1 MNKKKLLLGVTAS
14 IMLAGAI
21 VTAPQVTPKVEAA
34 RTDMVDTS
42 NHNGYMTTSNFT
54 AMRDQYGVKAV
65 VTKISEGTY
74 YHDYTAKNNISTA
87 QQSGLYING
96 YHFARW
102 SSVEGAR
109 AEANY
114 AVAMA
119 KADGLPINAVLVAD
133 VEAEQQQKTPKNIN
147 DLATMEFKRIVEQAG
162 YRYDIYTSQSWKNN
176 VVSVPDGTGWIAQ
189 YPYNV
194 TADRHTQHHAW
205 QWTSTMQFNGS
216 YGNFDVSQLYDNYY
230 TGDQN
235 KNAVISNGDTVDVN
249 NQTEAKN
256 DSTPTTNATT
266 SKDEDYAQ
274 NGVFTANTTLN
285 VRTAPSTSAQ
295 VVAQYAPGESLTY
308 DHVYIKG
315 GYVWARYMSYSGSY
329 HYVAMGVMGGQE
341 YGTRRQAA
349 SRPQVRSYQVRSG
362 DTLGAI
368 ARKLGTTVSR
378 LQSMNGI
385 RNVNLIYSGQ
395 VLRY

>member
-1 MNKKKLLLGVTAS
+1 MNKKKLLGVVATTALFLS
-14 IMLAGAI
+14 LVAP
-21 VTAPQVTPKVEAA
+21 TAQAA
-34 RTDMVDTS
+34 RTDMVDVS
-42 NHNGYMTTSNFT
+42 NHNGYMTVGNFT
-54 AMRDQYGVKAV
+54 AMRDQYGVKSV

-102 SSVEGAR
+102 SSVAGAR

-133 VEAEQQQKTPKNIN
+133 VEAEQQQRTPKNIN
-147 DLATMEFKRIVEQAG
+147 DLAVMEFKRIVEQAG

-176 VVSVPDGTGWIAQ
+176 IVSVPAGTGWIAQ

-205 QWTSTMQFNGS
+205 QWASDAVFNGS
-216 YGNFDVSQLYDNYY
+216 YGHFDVSQLYDNYY
-230 TGDQN
+230 TGGQD
-235 KNAVISNGDTVDVN
+235 KNAVISNSDTHHVD
-249 NQTEAKN
+249 NQSQAKQEQPAQN
-256 DSTPTTNATT
+256 TRE
-266 SKDEDYAQ
+266 EDYAQ
-274 NGVFTANTTLN
+274 QGVFTTNVKLN
-285 VRTAPSTSAQ
+285 VRTAPSTSTQ
-295 VVAQYAPGESLTY
+295 VVAQYDPGESLTY

-341 YGTRRQAA
+341 YGTRRQVV
-349 SRPQVRSYQVRSG
+349 SRPQVRSYQVRYG

-368 ARKLGTTVSR
+368 ARKLGTSVSH
-378 LQSMNGI
+378 LQSANGI
-385 RNVNLIYSGQ
+385 RNANLIYPGQ
-395 VLRY
+395 MLRY

>member
-1 MNKKKLLLGVTAS
+1 MKKRYIVGAVLATALCCAVVTDPH
-14 IMLAGAI
+14 
-21 VTAPQVTPKVEAA
+21 TTQDVEAA
-34 RTDMVDTS
+34 RTDMVDVS
-42 NHNGYMTTSNFT
+42 NHNDYMTVGNFT
-54 AMRDQYGVKAV
+54 AMRDQYGVKSV

-74 YHDYTAKNNISTA
+74 YHDWTAKNNISTA

-102 SSVEGAR
+102 SSVDGAQ

-133 VEAEQQQKTPKNIN
+133 VEADQQQSIPKNIN
-147 DLATMEFKRIVEQAG
+147 DLAVMEFKRIVEQAG

-176 VVSVPDGTGWIAQ
+176 VVSVPAGTGWIAQ

-205 QWTSTMQFNGS
+205 QWASDAVFNGS
-216 YGNFDVSQLYDNYY
+216 YGHFDVSQLYDDYY
-230 TGDQN
+230 TGGQD
-235 KNAVISNGDTVDVN
+235 KNAVISNSDTHHVD
-249 NQTEAKN
+249 NQSQAKQEQPAQN
-256 DSTPTTNATT
+256 TRE
-266 SKDEDYAQ
+266 EDYAQ
-274 NGVFTANTTLN
+274 QGVFTTNVKLN

-295 VVAQYAPGESLTY
+295 IVAQYDPGESLTY

-329 HYVAMGVMGGQE
+329 HYVAMGVMGGKE
-341 YGTRRQAA
+341 YGTRRQVV
-349 SRPQVRSYQVRSG
+349 SRPQVRSYQVRYG

-368 ARKLGTTVSR
+368 ARKLGTSVSH
-378 LQSMNGI
+378 LQSTNGI
-385 RNVNLIYSGQ
+385 RNANLIYPGQ
-395 VLRY
+395 MLRY

>member
-1 MNKKKLLLGVTAS
+1 MAAFCCMLVTK
-14 IMLAGAI
+14 
-21 VTAPQVTPKVEAA
+21 PQTVEAA
-34 RTDMVDTS
+34 RTDMVDVS
-42 NHNGYMTTSNFT
+42 NHNGYMTVDNFT
-54 AMRDQYGVKAV
+54 AMRDQYGVKSV

-102 SSVEGAR
+102 SSVAGAR

-133 VEAEQQQKTPKNIN
+133 VEAKQQEITPKNVN
-147 DLATMEFKRIVEQAG
+147 DLAVMEFKRIVEQAG
-162 YRYDIYTSQSWKNN
+162 YRYDIYTSQSWKDN
-176 VVSVPDGTGWIAQ
+176 VVSVPNGTGWIAQ

-194 TADRHTQHHAW
+194 TYDRHTTHHAW
-205 QWTSTMQFNGS
+205 QFASDMVFNGS
-216 YGNFDVSQLYDNYY
+216 YGRFDVSQLYDDFY
-230 TGDQN
+230 TGGQN
-235 KNAVISNGDTVDVN
+235 KNAVISNGDTHQVDT
-249 NQTEAKN
+249 QKQAKQGQ
-256 DSTPTTNATT
+256 DVATS

-274 NGVFTANTTLN
+274 IGVFTANTTLN
-285 VRTAPSTSAQ
+285 VRTAPSTSAKI
-295 VVAQYAPGESLTY
+295 VASYAPGEKLTY

-329 HYVAMGVMGGQE
+329 HYVAMGVMGSQE
-341 YGTRRQAA
+341 YGTRRAYSVATQY
-349 SRPQVRSYQVRSG
+349 RYYVVRSG
-362 DTLGAI
+362 DNLSVI

-378 LQSMNGI
+378 LQSTNGI
-385 RNVNLIYSGQ
+385 RNANLIYIGQ
-395 VLRY
+395 TLRY

>member
-1 MNKKKLLLGVTAS
+1 MMKNLNRKLLLSLTVTVGLFLLPS
-14 IMLAGAI
+14 TTL
-21 VTAPQVTPKVEAA
+21 AA

-42 NHNGYMTTSNFT
+42 NHNGYMTVGNFT
-54 AMRDQYGVKAV
+54 AMRDQYGVKSV

-102 SSVEGAR
+102 SSVGGAQ

-133 VEAEQQQKTPKNIN
+133 VEAEQQQRIPKSIN
-147 DLATMEFKRIVEQAG
+147 DLALMEFKRIVEQAG

-176 VVSVPDGTGWIAQ
+176 VVSVPAGTGWIAQ

-205 QWTSTMQFNGS
+205 QFASDAVFNGS
-216 YGNFDVSQLYDNYY
+216 YGHFDVSQLYDNYY
-230 TGDQN
+230 TGGQD
-235 KNAVISNGDTVDVN
+235 KNAMISNSDTHHVD
-249 NQTEAKN
+249 NQSQAKQEYKYTAQPSRKN
-256 DSTPTTNATT
+256 
-266 SKDEDYAQ
+266 EDYAQ
-274 NGVFTANTTLN
+274 TGLFTANTKLN
-285 VRTAPSTSAQ
+285 VRTAPSTGARI
-295 VVAQYAPGESLTY
+295 VAQYNPWESLTY
-308 DHVYIKG
+308 DHVYIRG

-329 HYVAMGVMGGQE
+329 HYVAMGVMGGEE
-341 YGTRRQAA
+341 YGTRTKFTSAQRIYT
-349 SRPQVRSYQVRSG
+349 VRYG
-362 DTLGAI
+362 DTLSGI
-368 ARKLGTTVSR
+368 AAKLGTSVYN
-378 LQSMNGI
+378 LQSKNGI
-385 RNVNLIYSGQ
+385 RNANLVFVGQ
-395 VLRY
+395 TLHY

>member
-1 MNKKKLLLGVTAS
+1 MKKKL
-14 IMLAGAI
+14 IGA
-21 VTAPQVTPKVEAA
+21 VAMAALFCTLSTAPNVEAA
-34 RTDMVDTS
+34 RTDMVDVS
-42 NHNGYMTTSNFT
+42 NHNDYMTVGNFT
-54 AMRDQYGVKAV
+54 AMRDQYGVKSV

-102 SSVEGAR
+102 SSVTGAR

-133 VEAEQQQKTPKNIN
+133 VEAKQQQQTPKNVN
-147 DLATMEFKRIVEQAG
+147 DLAVMEFKRIVEQAG
-162 YRYDIYTSQSWKNN
+162 YRYDIYTSQSWKDN
-176 VVSVPDGTGWIAQ
+176 VVSVPAGTGWIAQ

-205 QWTSTMQFNGS
+205 QWASDAVFNGS
-216 YGNFDVSQLYDNYY
+216 YGHFDVSQLYDNYY
-230 TGDQN
+230 TGGQA
-235 KNAVISNGDTVDVN
+235 KQEQPA
-249 NQTEAKN
+249 QT
-256 DSTPTTNATT
+256 S

-274 NGVFTANTTLN
+274 NGVFTANAKLN
-285 VRTAPSTSAQ
+285 VRMAPSTSAQ
-295 VVAQYAPGESLTY
+295 IVAQYDPGESLTY

-341 YGTRRQAA
+341 YGTRRQEV

-362 DTLGAI
+362 DTLGTI
-368 ARKLGTTVSR
+368 ARKLGTTVSH
-378 LQSMNGI
+378 LQSTNGI
-385 RNVNLIYSGQ
+385 RNANLIYPGQ
-395 VLRY
+395 SLRY

>member
-1 MNKKKLLLGVTAS
+1 MKKRYIVGAVLATALCCAVVTDPH
-14 IMLAGAI
+14 
-21 VTAPQVTPKVEAA
+21 TTQDVEAA
-34 RTDMVDTS
+34 RTDMVDVS
-42 NHNGYMTTSNFT
+42 NHNDYMTVGNFT
-54 AMRDQYGVKAV
+54 AMRDQYGVKSV

-74 YHDYTAKNNISTA
+74 YHDWTAKNNISTA

-102 SSVEGAR
+102 SSVGGAQ

-119 KADGLPINAVLVAD
+119 KADDLPINAVLVAD
-133 VEAEQQQKTPKNIN
+133 VEADQQQLIPKNIN
-147 DLATMEFKRIVEQAG
+147 DLAVMEFKRIVEQAG

-176 VVSVPDGTGWIAQ
+176 VVSVPAGTGWIAQ

-205 QWTSTMQFNGS
+205 QWASDAVFNGS
-216 YGNFDVSQLYDNYY
+216 YGHFDVSQLYDNYY
-230 TGDQN
+230 TGGQD
-235 KNAVISNGDTVDVN
+235 KNAVISNSDTHHVD
-249 NQTEAKN
+249 NQSQAKQEQPAQN
-256 DSTPTTNATT
+256 TRE
-266 SKDEDYAQ
+266 EDYAQ
-274 NGVFTANTTLN
+274 QGVFTTNVKLN

-295 VVAQYAPGESLTY
+295 VVAQYDPGESLTY

-341 YGTRRQAA
+341 YGTRRQVV
-349 SRPQVRSYQVRSG
+349 SRPQVRNYQVRSG

-368 ARKLGTTVSR
+368 ARKLGTSVSH
-378 LQSMNGI
+378 LQSANGI
-385 RNVNLIYSGQ
+385 RNANLIYPGQ
-395 VLRY
+395 TLRY

>member
-1 MNKKKLLLGVTAS
+1 MNKKKLLGVVATAALFCT
-14 IMLAGAI
+14 LA
-21 VTAPQVTPKVEAA
+21 TAPNVEAA
-34 RTDMVDTS
+34 RTDMVDVS
-42 NHNGYMTTSNFT
+42 NHNGYMTVGNFT
-54 AMRDQYGVKAV
+54 SMRDQYGVKSV

-74 YHDYTAKNNISTA
+74 YHDWTARNNISTA

-102 SSVEGAR
+102 SSVSGAQ

-133 VEAEQQQKTPKNIN
+133 VEAEQQQRTPKNIN
-147 DLATMEFKRIVEQAG
+147 DLAVMEFKRIVEQAG

-176 VVSVPDGTGWIAQ
+176 VVSVPAGTGWIAQ

-205 QWTSTMQFNGS
+205 QWASDAVFNGS
-216 YGNFDVSQLYDNYY
+216 YGHFDVSQLYDNYY
-230 TGDQN
+230 TGGQD
-235 KNAVISNGDTVDVN
+235 KNAVISNSDTHHVD
-249 NQTEAKN
+249 NQSQAKQEQPVQA
-256 DSTPTTNATT
+256 S

-274 NGVFTANTTLN
+274 TGVFTANTKLN

-295 VVAQYAPGESLTY
+295 IVAQYDPGESLTY

-315 GYVWARYMSYSGSY
+315 GYVWARYLSYSGSY

-341 YGTRRQAA
+341 YGTRRQAV

-368 ARKLGTTVSR
+368 SRKLGTTVSR
-378 LQSMNGI
+378 LQSINGI
-385 RNVNLIYSGQ
+385 RNANLIYPGQ
-395 VLRY
+395 TLRY

>member
-21 VTAPQVTPKVEAA
+21 VTAPQVTSDVEAA

-87 QQSGLYING
+87 QQAGLYING

-133 VEAEQQQKTPKNIN
+133 VEATQQQRTPKNIN
-147 DLATMEFKRIVEQAG
+147 DLAVMEFKRVIEQAG
-162 YRYDIYTSQSWKNN
+162 YRYDIYTSQSWKNS
-176 VVSVPDGTGWIAQ
+176 VVSVPNGTGWIAQ

-256 DSTPTTNATT
+256 DSTPTTSATT

-274 NGVFTANTTLN
+274 NAVFTANTTLN

-329 HYVAMGVMGGQE
+329 HYVAMGVMNGQE
-341 YGTRRQAA
+341 YGTRRQVV

-362 DTLGAI
+362 DTLGTI
-368 ARKLGTTVSR
+368 ARKLGTTVSH
-378 LQSMNGI
+378 LQSTNGI
-385 RNVNLIYSGQ
+385 RNANLIYTGQ
-395 VLRY
+395 TLRY

>member
-1 MNKKKLLLGVTAS
+1 MNKKKLLGVVATTALFLS
-14 IMLAGAI
+14 LVAP
-21 VTAPQVTPKVEAA
+21 TAQAA
-34 RTDMVDTS
+34 RTDMVDVS
-42 NHNGYMTTSNFT
+42 NHNGYMTVGNFT
-54 AMRDQYGVKAV
+54 AMRDQYGVKSV

-102 SSVEGAR
+102 SSVGGAQ

-133 VEAEQQQKTPKNIN
+133 VEAEQQQRTPKNIN
-147 DLATMEFKRIVEQAG
+147 DLAVMEFKRIVEQAG

-176 VVSVPDGTGWIAQ
+176 IVSVPAGTGWIAQ

-205 QWTSTMQFNGS
+205 QWASDAVFNGS
-216 YGNFDVSQLYDNYY
+216 YGHFDVSQLYDNYY
-230 TGDQN
+230 TGGQD
-235 KNAVISNGDTVDVN
+235 KNAVISNSDTHHVD
-249 NQTEAKN
+249 NQSQAKQEQPAQN
-256 DSTPTTNATT
+256 TRE
-266 SKDEDYAQ
+266 EDYAQ
-274 NGVFTANTTLN
+274 QGVFTTNVKLN
-285 VRTAPSTSAQ
+285 VRTAPSTSTQ
-295 VVAQYAPGESLTY
+295 VVAQYDPGESLTY

-341 YGTRRQAA
+341 YGTRRQVV
-349 SRPQVRSYQVRSG
+349 SRPQVRSYQVRYG

-368 ARKLGTTVSR
+368 ARKLGTTVSH
-378 LQSMNGI
+378 LQSTNGI
-385 RNVNLIYSGQ
+385 RNANLIDPGQ
-395 VLRY
+395 SLRY

>member
-1 MNKKKLLLGVTAS
+1 MTA
-14 IMLAGAI
+14 LFLT
-21 VTAPQVTPKVEAA
+21 TATVPTQVEAA
-34 RTDMVDTS
+34 RTDMVDVS
-42 NHNGYMTTSNFT
+42 NHNDYMTVGNFT
-54 AMRDQYGVKAV
+54 AMRDQYGVKSV

-102 SSVEGAR
+102 SSIGGAQ

-133 VEAEQQQKTPKNIN
+133 VEAEQQQKVPKNIN
-147 DLATMEFKRIVEQAG
+147 DLAVMEFKRIVEQAG
-162 YRYDIYTSQSWKNN
+162 YRYDIYTSQSWKND
-176 VVSVPDGTGWIAQ
+176 VVSVPNGTGWIAQ

-194 TADRHTQHHAW
+194 TVDRHTQHHAW
-205 QWTSTMQFNGS
+205 QWASDAVFNGS
-216 YGNFDVSQLYDNYY
+216 YGHFDVSQLYDNYY
-230 TGDQN
+230 TGGQD
-235 KNAVISNGDTVDVN
+235 KNAVISNDDTHHVD
-249 NQTEAKN
+249 NQSQAKQEQPVRS
-256 DSTPTTNATT
+256 ST
-266 SKDEDYAQ
+266 KDEDYAQ
-274 NGVFTANTTLN
+274 TGVFTANTKLN

-295 VVAQYAPGESLTY
+295 IVAQYDPGERLKY

-341 YGTRRQAA
+341 YGTRRQVV
-349 SRPQVRSYQVRSG
+349 SRSQVRSYQVRSG
-362 DTLGAI
+362 DTLGEI
-368 ARKLGTTVSR
+368 ARKLGTTVTR

-385 RNVNLIYSGQ
+385 RNANLIYSGQ
-395 VLRY
+395 TLRY

>member
-1 MNKKKLLLGVTAS
+1 MKKRYIVGAVLATALCCAVVTDPH
-14 IMLAGAI
+14 
-21 VTAPQVTPKVEAA
+21 TTQDVEAA
-34 RTDMVDTS
+34 RTDMVDVS
-42 NHNGYMTTSNFT
+42 NHNDYMTVGNFT
-54 AMRDQYGVKAV
+54 AMRDQYGVKSV

-74 YHDYTAKNNISTA
+74 YHDWTAKNNISTA

-102 SSVEGAR
+102 SSVGGAQ

-133 VEAEQQQKTPKNIN
+133 VEADQQQSIPKNIN
-147 DLATMEFKRIVEQAG
+147 DLAVMEFKRIVEQAG

-176 VVSVPDGTGWIAQ
+176 VVSVPAGTGWIAQ

-205 QWTSTMQFNGS
+205 QWASDAVFNGS
-216 YGNFDVSQLYDNYY
+216 YGHFDVSQLYDDYY
-230 TGDQN
+230 TGGQD
-235 KNAVISNGDTVDVN
+235 KNAVISNSDTHHVD
-249 NQTEAKN
+249 NQSQAKQEQ
-256 DSTPTTNATT
+256 PTQNTRE
-266 SKDEDYAQ
+266 EDYAQ
-274 NGVFTANTTLN
+274 QGVFTTNVKLN
-285 VRTAPSTSAQ
+285 VRTAPSTSSQ
-295 VVAQYAPGESLTY
+295 IVAQYDPGESLTY

-341 YGTRRQAA
+341 YGTRRQVV

-368 ARKLGTTVSR
+368 ARKLGTSVSH
-378 LQSMNGI
+378 LQSTNGI
-385 RNVNLIYSGQ
+385 RNANLIYPGQ
-395 VLRY
+395 TLRY

>member
-1 MNKKKLLLGVTAS
+1 MKKRYIVGAVLATALCCAV
-14 IMLAGAI
+14 I
-21 VTAPQVTPKVEAA
+21 TDPHTTQDVEAA
-34 RTDMVDTS
+34 RTDMVDVS
-42 NHNGYMTTSNFT
+42 NHNDYMTVGNFT
-54 AMRDQYGVKAV
+54 AMRDQYGVKSV

-74 YHDYTAKNNISTA
+74 YHDWTAKNNISTA

-102 SSVEGAR
+102 SSVGGAQ

-133 VEAEQQQKTPKNIN
+133 VEADQQQSIPKNIN
-147 DLATMEFKRIVEQAG
+147 DLAVMEFKRIVEQAG

-176 VVSVPDGTGWIAQ
+176 VVSVPAGTGWIAQ

-205 QWTSTMQFNGS
+205 QWASDAVFNGS
-216 YGNFDVSQLYDNYY
+216 YGHFDVSQLYDNYY
-230 TGDQN
+230 TGGQD
-235 KNAVISNGDTVDVN
+235 KNAVISNSDTHHVD
-249 NQTEAKN
+249 NQSQAKQEQPAQN
-256 DSTPTTNATT
+256 TRE
-266 SKDEDYAQ
+266 EDYAQ
-274 NGVFTANTTLN
+274 QGVFTTNVKLN

-295 VVAQYAPGESLTY
+295 VVAQYDPGESLTY

-329 HYVAMGVMGGQE
+329 HYVSMGVMGGQE
-341 YGTRRQAA
+341 YGTRRQVV
-349 SRPQVRSYQVRSG
+349 SRPQVRSYQVKSG

-368 ARKLGTTVSR
+368 ARKLGTSVSH
-378 LQSMNGI
+378 LQSANGI
-385 RNVNLIYSGQ
+385 RNANLIYPGQ
-395 VLRY
+395 TLRY

>member
-1 MNKKKLLLGVTAS
+1 MKKKLIGAVAVTALFCTLS
-14 IMLAGAI
+14 
-21 VTAPQVTPKVEAA
+21 TAPNVEAA
-34 RTDMVDTS
+34 RTDMVDVS
-42 NHNGYMTTSNFT
+42 NHNGYMTVGNFT
-54 AMRDQYGVKAV
+54 AMRDQYGVKSV

-87 QQSGLYING
+87 RQSGLYING

-102 SSVEGAR
+102 SSVAGAQ

-162 YRYDIYTSQSWKNN
+162 YRYDIYTSQSWKNS

-235 KNAVISNGDTVDVN
+235 KNAVISNGDTADVN

-256 DSTPTTNATT
+256 DSTPTASATT

-295 VVAQYAPGESLTY
+295 IVAQYAPGESLTY
-308 DHVYIKG
+308 DHVYIKD

-341 YGTRRQAA
+341 YGTRKAYANVQ
-349 SRPQVRSYQVRSG
+349 SRYYTVKAG
-362 DTLGAI
+362 DSLSAI
-368 ARKLGTTVSR
+368 AKKLGTTVSA
-378 LQSMNGI
+378 LQSTNGI
-385 RNVNLIYSGQ
+385 KNANLIYSGQ
-395 VLRY
+395 TLRY

>member
-1 MNKKKLLLGVTAS
+1 MNKKKLLGVVALATLFLSLVAPTA
-14 IMLAGAI
+14 
-21 VTAPQVTPKVEAA
+21 QAA
-34 RTDMVDTS
+34 RTDMVDVS
-42 NHNGYMTTSNFT
+42 NHNGYMTVGNFT
-54 AMRDQYGVKAV
+54 AMRDQYGVKSV

-102 SSVEGAR
+102 SSVAGAR

-133 VEAEQQQKTPKNIN
+133 VEAKQQQQTPKNVN
-147 DLATMEFKRIVEQAG
+147 DLAVMEFKRIVEQAG

-176 VVSVPDGTGWIAQ
+176 IVSVPAGTGWIAQ

-205 QWTSTMQFNGS
+205 QWASDAVFNGS
-216 YGNFDVSQLYDNYY
+216 YGHFDVSQLYDNYY
-230 TGDQN
+230 TGGQD
-235 KNAVISNGDTVDVN
+235 KNAVISNSDTHHVD
-249 NQTEAKN
+249 NQSQAKQEQPAQN
-256 DSTPTTNATT
+256 TRE
-266 SKDEDYAQ
+266 EDYAQ
-274 NGVFTANTTLN
+274 QGVFTTNVKLN
-285 VRTAPSTSAQ
+285 VRTAPSTSTQ
-295 VVAQYAPGESLTY
+295 VVAQYDPGESLTY

-341 YGTRRQAA
+341 YGTRRQVV
-349 SRPQVRSYQVRSG
+349 SRPQVRSYQVRYG

-368 ARKLGTTVSR
+368 ARKLGTSVSH
-378 LQSMNGI
+378 LQSANGI
-385 RNVNLIYSGQ
+385 RNANLIYPGQ
-395 VLRY
+395 MLRY